1 MIRILKFARKRW
13 YTMVLIITLLLGQ
26 AYCELTLPQYTSNIV
41 DVGIQYKGI
50 ERTIPEAVRPET
62 FQGLLGMISDSD
74 EKELVQDAYE
84 LIEKG
89 SDKDLEELYPALEK
103 SNLYVLDYD
112 SLGEEK
118 ADELTEVVTDAE
130 LKLMELMAST
140 PEMQKK
146 LEKSASMSK
155 ENIDQLKDVMGD
167 SLAVAFIQEEYKAI
181 GVDMD
186 QYQMNYLKKSGVKMM
201 ALAMGSMVMA
211 ILVTFFA
218 SRLAAVTSKE
228 LRNKVFR
235 KVVSFSNEE
244 MNHFSTAS
252 LITRCT
258 NDIQQVQMVM
268 VLLFRMVLYA
278 PIMGIGGIV
287 KVLHT
292 DTSMVWI
299 IALAVIVLLGVVMI
313 LMSAAMPKF
322 KKMQVLVDRLNL
334 VTREILTG
342 IPVVR
347 AFSREKYEEQRFEGA
362 SYDLMKTQLFT
373 NRVMTFMMP
382 TMMFIMNGV
391 SVLIIWVGAHGID
404 AGNLQVGDMM
414 AFITY
419 TMQIIMAFLMMT
431 MISVMLPRAAVAAER
446 IDEVLESDTL
456 ITDAKEAKD
465 VNGAG
470 EVEFHNVGFAYPGA
484 KEEVLQNISFTAKA
498 GQTTAF
504 IGSTGSGK
512 STLVQLIPRLFD
524 VTEGKITID
533 GEDIRNIKLSSLR
546 ENIGYVPQKGLLFSG
561 TIESNLRFGTEE
573 ATVETIK
580 KAAKIAQAE
589 EFIDSKPLGYQTPI
603 SQGGSNVSGG
613 QKQRLAIAR
622 AIAKEPKIYIFDD
635 SFSALDYKTDV
646 TLRKALQKE
655 VGDAVVMIV
664 AQRISTIL
672 HADKIIVLDEGR
684 IVGEG
689 THEELL
695 KTNPVY
701 QEIAKSQLSKQEL
714 EGEV

>member
-118 ADELTEVVTDAE
+118 ADKLTEVVTDAE
-130 LKLMELMAST
+130 LKLMEMMAST

-456 ITDAKEAKD
+456 ITDAKEPKD

-573 ATVETIK
+573 APVETIK

>member
-118 ADELTEVVTDAE
+118 ADKLTEVVTDAE

-258 NDIQQVQMVM
+258 TDIQQVQMVM

>member
-1 MIRILKFARKRW
+1 MIRILKFAKKRW
-13 YTMVLIITLLLGQ
+13 YMMVLIITLLLGQ

-118 ADELTEVVTDAE
+118 ADKLTEVVTDAE

>member
-118 ADELTEVVTDAE
+118 ADKLTEVVTDAE
-130 LKLMELMAST
+130 LKLMEMMAST

-573 ATVETIK
+573 APVETIK
-580 KAAKIAQAE
+580 KAAQIAQAE

>member
-118 ADELTEVVTDAE
+118 ADKLTEVVTDAE

-404 AGNLQVGDMM
+404 AGNIQVGDMM

>member
-1 MIRILKFARKRW
+1 MIRILNFAKKRW
-13 YTMVLIITLLLGQ
+13 YMMVLIITLLLGQ

-74 EKELVQDAYE
+74 EKELVQDAYD

-118 ADELTEVVTDAE
+118 ADKLTEVVTDAE

-404 AGNLQVGDMM
+404 AGNIQVGDMM

-456 ITDAKEAKD
+456 ITDAKEPKD

-498 GQTTAF
+498 GQTTAL

-573 ATVETIK
+573 APVETIK

>member
-118 ADELTEVVTDAE
+118 ADKLTEVVTDAE
-130 LKLMELMAST
+130 LKLMEMMAST

-313 LMSAAMPKF
+313 LMSVAMPKF

-573 ATVETIK
+573 APVETIK
-580 KAAKIAQAE
+580 KAAQIAQAE

>member
-1 MIRILKFARKRW
+1 MIRILKFAKKRW
-13 YTMVLIITLLLGQ
+13 YMMVLIITLLLGQ

-62 FQGLLGMISDSD
+62 FQGLLGMISDSN
-74 EKELVQDAYE
+74 EKKLVQDAYE

-130 LKLMELMAST
+130 LKLMEMMAST

-456 ITDAKEAKD
+456 STDAKEPKD

-573 ATVETIK
+573 APVETIK

>member
-118 ADELTEVVTDAE
+118 ADKLTEVVTDAE
-130 LKLMELMAST
+130 LKLMEMMAST

-456 ITDAKEAKD
+456 ITDAKEPKD

>member
-118 ADELTEVVTDAE
+118 ADKLTEVVTDAE

-334 VTREILTG
+334 VTR
-342 IPVVR
+342 
-347 AFSREKYEEQRFEGA
+347 RF
-362 SYDLMKTQLFT
+362 
-373 NRVMTFMMP
+373 
-382 TMMFIMNGV
+382 
-391 SVLIIWVGAHGID
+391 
-404 AGNLQVGDMM
+404 
-414 AFITY
+414 
-419 TMQIIMAFLMMT
+419 
-431 MISVMLPRAAVAAER
+431 
-446 IDEVLESDTL
+446 
-456 ITDAKEAKD
+456 
-465 VNGAG
+465 
-470 EVEFHNVGFAYPGA
+470 
-484 KEEVLQNISFTAKA
+484 
-498 GQTTAF
+498 
-504 IGSTGSGK
+504 
-512 STLVQLIPRLFD
+512 
-524 VTEGKITID
+524 
-533 GEDIRNIKLSSLR
+533 
-546 ENIGYVPQKGLLFSG
+546 
-561 TIESNLRFGTEE
+561 
-573 ATVETIK
+573 
-580 KAAKIAQAE
+580 
-589 EFIDSKPLGYQTPI
+589 
-603 SQGGSNVSGG
+603 
-613 QKQRLAIAR
+613 
-622 AIAKEPKIYIFDD
+622 
-635 SFSALDYKTDV
+635 
-646 TLRKALQKE
+646 
-655 VGDAVVMIV
+655 
-664 AQRISTIL
+664 
-672 HADKIIVLDEGR
+672 
-684 IVGEG
+684 
-689 THEELL
+689 
-695 KTNPVY
+695 
-701 QEIAKSQLSKQEL
+701 
-714 EGEV
+714 

>member
-118 ADELTEVVTDAE
+118 ADKLTEVVTDAE

-646 TLRKALQKE
+646 TLRKVLQKE

>member
-130 LKLMELMAST
+130 LKLMEMMAST

>member
-74 EKELVQDAYE
+74 EKELVQDAYD

-118 ADELTEVVTDAE
+118 ADKLTEVVTDAE

>member
-118 ADELTEVVTDAE
+118 ADKLTEVVTDAE
-130 LKLMELMAST
+130 LKLMEMMAST

>member
-1 MIRILKFARKRW
+1 MIKILKFAKKRW
-13 YTMVLIITLLLGQ
+13 YMMVLIITLLLGQ

-74 EKELVQDAYE
+74 EKELVQDAYD

-118 ADELTEVVTDAE
+118 ADKLTEVVTDAE
-130 LKLMELMAST
+130 LKLMEMMAST

-146 LEKSASMSK
+146 LEKNPSMSK
-155 ENIDQLKDVMGD
+155 ENMDQLKDVMGD

-201 ALAMGSMVMA
+201 SLAMGSMVMA

-404 AGNLQVGDMM
+404 AGNIQVGDMM

-456 ITDAKEAKD
+456 ITDAKEPKD

-498 GQTTAF
+498 GQTTAL

-573 ATVETIK
+573 APVETIK

>member
-118 ADELTEVVTDAE
+118 ADKLTEVVTDAE
-130 LKLMELMAST
+130 LKLMEMMAST

-313 LMSAAMPKF
+313 LMSVAMPKF

-456 ITDAKEAKD
+456 ITDAKEPKD

-573 ATVETIK
+573 APVETIK
-580 KAAKIAQAE
+580 KAAQIAQAE

>member
-1 MIRILKFARKRW
+1 MIRILKFAKKRW
-13 YTMVLIITLLLGQ
+13 YMMVLIITLLLGQ

-118 ADELTEVVTDAE
+118 ADKLTEVVTDAE

-573 ATVETIK
+573 APVETIK
-580 KAAKIAQAE
+580 KAAQIAQAE

>member
-1 MIRILKFARKRW
+1 MIRILKFAKKRW
-13 YTMVLIITLLLGQ
+13 YMMVLIITLLLGQ

-74 EKELVQDAYE
+74 EKELVQDAYD

-118 ADELTEVVTDAE
+118 ADKLTEVVTDAE
-130 LKLMELMAST
+130 LKLMEMMAST

-146 LEKSASMSK
+146 LEKNPSMSK
-155 ENIDQLKDVMGD
+155 ENMDQLKDVMGD

-201 ALAMGSMVMA
+201 SLAMGSMVMA

-362 SYDLMKTQLFT
+362 SYDLMNTQLFT

-404 AGNLQVGDMM
+404 AGNIQVGDMM

-456 ITDAKEAKD
+456 ITDAKEPKD

-498 GQTTAF
+498 GQTTAL

-573 ATVETIK
+573 APVETIK

>member
-118 ADELTEVVTDAE
+118 ADKLTEVVTDAE

-456 ITDAKEAKD
+456 ITDAKEPKD

-573 ATVETIK
+573 APVETIK

>member
-118 ADELTEVVTDAE
+118 ADKLTEVVTDAE

-573 ATVETIK
+573 APVETIK
-580 KAAKIAQAE
+580 KAAQIAQAE

>member
-118 ADELTEVVTDAE
+118 ADKLTEVVTDAE

-498 GQTTAF
+498 GQTTAC

-573 ATVETIK
+573 APVETIK

>member
-118 ADELTEVVTDAE
+118 ADKLTEVVTDAE

-456 ITDAKEAKD
+456 ITDAKEPKD

>member
-573 ATVETIK
+573 APVETIK
-580 KAAKIAQAE
+580 KAAQIAQAE

>member
-118 ADELTEVVTDAE
+118 ADKLTEVVTDAE

>member
-1 MIRILKFARKRW
+1 
-13 YTMVLIITLLLGQ
+13 
-26 AYCELTLPQYTSNIV
+26 
-41 DVGIQYKGI
+41 
-50 ERTIPEAVRPET
+50 
-62 FQGLLGMISDSD
+62 
-74 EKELVQDAYE
+74 
-84 LIEKG
+84 
-89 SDKDLEELYPALEK
+89 
-103 SNLYVLDYD
+103 
-112 SLGEEK
+112 
-118 ADELTEVVTDAE
+118 
-130 LKLMELMAST
+130 
-140 PEMQKK
+140 
-146 LEKSASMSK
+146 
-155 ENIDQLKDVMGD
+155 
-167 SLAVAFIQEEYKAI
+167 
-181 GVDMD
+181 
-186 QYQMNYLKKSGVKMM
+186 
-201 ALAMGSMVMA
+201 
-211 ILVTFFA
+211 
-218 SRLAAVTSKE
+218 
-228 LRNKVFR
+228 
-235 KVVSFSNEE
+235 
-244 MNHFSTAS
+244 
-252 LITRCT
+252 
-258 NDIQQVQMVM
+258 
-268 VLLFRMVLYA
+268 
-278 PIMGIGGIV
+278 
-287 KVLHT
+287 
-292 DTSMVWI
+292 
-299 IALAVIVLLGVVMI
+299 MI

>member
-118 ADELTEVVTDAE
+118 ADKLTEVVTDAE

-622 AIAKEPKIYIFDD
+622 AITKEPKIYIFDD

>member
-1 MIRILKFARKRW
+1 
-13 YTMVLIITLLLGQ
+13 MVLIITLLLGQ
-26 AYCELTLPQYTSNIV
+26 AYCELTLPQHTSNIV

-50 ERTIPEAVRPET
+50 ERTIPEAVRPEI
-62 FQGLLGMISDSD
+62 FQGLLGMISDWD
-74 EKELVQDAYE
+74 EKELVQDAYD

-118 ADELTEVVTDAE
+118 ADKLTEVVTDAE
-130 LKLMELMAST
+130 LKLMEMMAST
-140 PEMQKK
+140 SEMQKK
-146 LEKSASMSK
+146 LEKNASMSK
-155 ENIDQLKDVMGD
+155 ENMDQLKDVMGD
-167 SLAVAFIQEEYKAI
+167 SLAVVFIQEEYKAI

-186 QYQMNYLKKSGVKMM
+186 QYQMNYLKKSGLKMM
-201 ALAMGSMVMA
+201 ALAMGNMIMA

-235 KVVSFSNEE
+235 KVVAFSNEE

-404 AGNLQVGDMM
+404 AGNIQVGDMM

-456 ITDAKEAKD
+456 ITDAKEPKD

-498 GQTTAF
+498 GQTTAL

-573 ATVETIK
+573 ASVETIK

>member
-74 EKELVQDAYE
+74 AKELVQDAYD

-118 ADELTEVVTDAE
+118 ADKLTEVVTDAE

>member
-130 LKLMELMAST
+130 LKLMEMMAST

-146 LEKSASMSK
+146 LEKNASMSK

-186 QYQMNYLKKSGVKMM
+186 QYQMNYLKKSAMKMM

>member
-1 MIRILKFARKRW
+1 MIKILKFAKKRW
-13 YTMVLIITLLLGQ
+13 YMMVLIITLLLGQ

-74 EKELVQDAYE
+74 EKELVQDAYD

-118 ADELTEVVTDAE
+118 ADKLTEVVTDVE
-130 LKLMELMAST
+130 LKLMEMMAST

-146 LEKSASMSK
+146 LEKNPSMSK
-155 ENIDQLKDVMGD
+155 ENMDQLKDVMGD

-201 ALAMGSMVMA
+201 SLAMGSMVMA

-404 AGNLQVGDMM
+404 AGNIQVGDMM

-456 ITDAKEAKD
+456 ITDAKEPKD

-498 GQTTAF
+498 GQTTAL

-573 ATVETIK
+573 APVETIK

>member
-118 ADELTEVVTDAE
+118 ADKLTEVVTDAE

-201 ALAMGSMVMA
+201 ALAMGSMVLA